1 MYQLLINHKDKQIA
15 NEQLDSAR
23 SDKSLILEKNDY
35 YKYNI
40 SSCKYISEE
49 LLMSL
54 AKRFHENM
62 SDQEIKELLNSCD
75 FNEDGNID
83 ESDFLKTMKRTKFQ

>member
-1 MYQLLINHKDKQIA
+1 
-15 NEQLDSAR
+15 
-23 SDKSLILEKNDY
+23 
-35 YKYNI
+35 
-40 SSCKYISEE
+40 
-49 LLMSL
+49 MSL

-83 ESDFLKTMKRTKFQ
+83 ESDFMKTMKRTKFQ